1 MGGRLELGWQNASN
15 AFKEHLPATPKRG
28 GEQKMSMSQTVC
40 GVDVHR
46 DLLVATIIQSDQSK
60 ETRRFVN
67 EANDINSLKNWL
79 KTHEC
84 KRAVM
89 ESTSIYWVPLYLA
102 LEEAGFDAVLA
113 NAHQVKA
120 IPGRKTDQ
128 SSSEWLAHLL
138 QGGQIK
144 PSYVPQK
151 QVRELRELTRL
162 RVKLVENRTAFKN
175 RCQKVLNRV
184 NIRLGSRLSDVFG
197 KAGKEILEGL
207 MAGKTVESI
216 LEQTQNKWL
225 KNRCDEIKAVAKG
238 ALSESD
244 IFVLKELTEMIE
256 HLNEK
261 IRRVEA
267 RVETLVD
274 EQDVAVVSS
283 VSGVGRRSAAAILAE
298 IGDAKRFS
306 DGKQIASWTGL
317 APSVYQS
324 AGTFVTGHI
333 TKQGS
338 KWLRRVMVEVA
349 HAAVKKRDSR
359 FRMFYLRVKAKKGE
373 KTAIVAVAR
382 KMLTII
388 WHLLMKGEKF
398 VEEGFE
404 KTVKSMKAAYAGHVP
419 LEEMAEIL
427 RRAGYGVSGPYG

>member
-1 MGGRLELGWQNASN
+1 
-15 AFKEHLPATPKRG
+15 
-28 GEQKMSMSQTVC
+28 MSMSQTVC

-46 DLLVATIIQSDQSK
+46 DLLVATILSSSTK
-60 ETRRFVN
+60 ETKRFVN
-67 EANDINSLKNWL
+67 DANDINKLKDWL

-102 LEEAGFDAVLA
+102 LEETGFDVVLA

-138 QGGQIK
+138 RGDQIK
-144 PSYVPQK
+144 PSYVPHK
-151 QVRELRELTRL
+151 LVRELRELTRL

-207 MAGKTVESI
+207 MAGKTVEAI
-216 LEQTQNKWL
+216 LEHTQNKWL
-225 KNRCDEIKAVAKG
+225 KSRCDEIKAVAKG

-244 IFVLKELTEMIE
+244 IFLLKEHTEMIE
-256 HLNEK
+256 HLNEQ
-261 IRRVEA
+261 ILRVEV
-267 RVETLVD
+267 RIESFVN
-274 EQDVAVVSS
+274 EQDVAVVCS
-283 VSGVGRRSAAAILAE
+283 VPGVGKRSAAAILAE
-298 IGDAKRFS
+298 IGDVNRFV
-306 DGKQIASWTGL
+306 DGKQVASWSGL

-333 TKQGS
+333 TKRGS

-359 FRMFYLRVKAKKGE
+359 FRAFYLRVKAKKGE

-382 KMLTII
+382 KMLTVI
-388 WHLLMKGEKF
+388 WHLLVKGERY

-404 KTVKSMKAAYAGHVP
+404 KVVRFRKAGYAGHVP
-419 LEEMAEIL
+419 LAEMAEVL
-427 RRAGYGVSGPYG
+427 KGAGYIVSGPDG